1 LLLGLL
7 TAGLCSQGCA
17 SAPQPSPTTHPVAA
31 SVPHLDPKANLTL
44 AQVPPDVQLPPPTIT
59 PGSPADRINPPVEA
73 LILYAAARDAMVRND
88 PAKAIGLLNK
98 ALRLDPDS
106 FDLNSDLA
114 QAYLMVNPADERG
127 VPPLLRAVELQP
139 DNLGL
144 QTELGRIYAAQ
155 GDLPKAAL
163 HLRYARLSSDYQHGD
178 SRAALVD
185 FFLGHVLEEQG
196 YLRAALECDLS
207 LVERLDNLPADDR
220 TNPEIE
226 FFLQRPELLF
236 LQIASLEQRLGH
248 FKEALVAYRQV
259 AQSRPDDDDI
269 RRQLVTLEAQAG
281 QFDDAAADALAGV
294 KSSSASPDWVELL
307 RLVWRAKG
315 NEAGAAD
322 AIGTLQRGNAGDVAL
337 VLARTQVLLDCNRPD
352 DAARVLATQIDKF
365 PDPRLIRHLVQLDV
379 DRGDRDSAARLLVET
394 TARDHEL
401 IAQVAPIWEMLQQ
414 PTPYRIERLS
424 EMKFSPAAQPVR
436 DLWVSQ
442 LAATN
447 QRNVASQ
454 AALDRAL
461 AARPVLRWAWRDALL
476 RALDQANTPDQRRA
490 AATRLSDQARQA
502 GDPALAD
509 ELIGLAAL
517 AQGSGDT
524 AAAALKR
531 AVAAGDDGPYVQLQ
545 LAQADRLRGAVSDFE
560 RRMWRLASDYPGYD
574 EALLTLFRYY
584 QNTDRSERAAL
595 VLRSWLAQDPQNIN
609 ALLVRVLL
617 LGAVPSAESSA
628 GSSGVAGPA
637 EIGQEP
643 DAATAADNLVR
654 EYGNDPQVLIT
665 LHGFYAHNNRLWHYA
680 ELLQQRLAAHP
691 KDVVTLQ
698 ELIDVLNQQGRT
710 PEAAQVLDRTH
721 AAVQDDPERLL
732 AIAHLYEQ
740 VDRAAQT
747 PLVLAEVLHRDPQ
760 NPGANNDLGYEWADQ
775 GKQLPQAERMIRSA
789 VAAEPDNEAFLDSL
803 GWVLYKQ
810 GRFSDAR
817 PWLANAAQDQQA
829 DPTIFDHLGDTLYR
843 LSQTNSARQ
852 SWQQALDRLG
862 SADADNDPAATAAND
877 PRAILKAKLRAKL
890 QQLKDQQPV
899 EVAPLAQPVRSS
911 AAIPFGKHNGNLP
924 R

>member
-1 LLLGLL
+1 VQSLL
-7 TAGLCSQGCA
+7 
-17 SAPQPSPTTHPVAA
+17 
-31 SVPHLDPKANLTL
+31 
-44 AQVPPDVQLPPPTIT
+44 
-59 PGSPADRINPPVEA
+59 
-73 LILYAAARDAMVRND
+73 LYAAARDAMVRND
-88 PAKAIGLLNK
+88 PAKAIILLTK

-114 QAYLMVNPADERG
+114 EAYLMVNPADERG

-155 GDLPKAAL
+155 GDLAKAAL
-163 HLRYARLSSDYQHGD
+163 HLRYARLSSDYQRGD
-178 SRAALVD
+178 ARAALVD

-207 LVERLDNLPADDR
+207 LVQRLDNLPADDR

-236 LQIASLEQRLGH
+236 LQIASLEQRLGR

-294 KSSSASPDWVELL
+294 KASSASPEWVELL

-352 DAARVLATQIDKF
+352 DAARVLAAQIDKF
-365 PDPRLIRHLVQLDV
+365 PDARLIRHLVQIYV
-379 DRGDRDSAARLLVET
+379 ERGDRDSAARMIVQT

-401 IAQVAPIWEMLQQ
+401 IAQVAPVWELLQQ

-424 EMKFSPAAQPVR
+424 EMKFPPAAQPVR

-476 RALDQANTPDQRRA
+476 RALEQATTPDQRRA
-490 AATRLSDQARQA
+490 AASHLSDQARQT

-524 AAAALKR
+524 AAAALNR

-545 LAQADRLRGAVSDFE
+545 LAQADRLRGAISDFE

-584 QNTDRSERAAL
+584 QNTDRPERAAL

-617 LGAVPSAESSA
+617 LGAVPSAAESSTE
-628 GSSGVAGPA
+628 SSGIAGPA
-637 EIGQEP
+637 QIGQEP

-665 LHGFYAHNNRLWHYA
+665 LRSFYAHNNRLWHYA
-680 ELLQQRLAAHP
+680 DLLEQRLAAHP
-691 KDVVTLQ
+691 RDVVTAQ
-698 ELIDVLNQQGRT
+698 ELIDVLSQQGRIA
-710 PEAAQVLDRTH
+710 EAAQVLDRTH

-775 GKQLPQAERMIRSA
+775 GKQLPQAEQMIRRA

-810 GRFSDAR
+810 GRFNDAH
-817 PWLANAAQDQQA
+817 PWLAKAAEDQEA
-829 DPTIFDHLGDTLYR
+829 DPTILDHLGDTLYR
-843 LSQTNSARQ
+843 LGQTSSARQ

-862 SADADNDPAATAAND
+862 NSDADSAAGAND
-877 PRAILKAKLRAKL
+877 PRAALRTKLRAKL
-890 QQLKDQQPV
+890 KQLQDQQPV
-899 EVAPLAQPVRSS
+899 NVAPLAEAQS
-911 AAIPFGKHNGNLP
+911 APAATVFPARHGAGMW